1 MILTHSATHCGPNGV
16 VVEIEASLQKS
27 LPAIV
32 ITGLPGD
39 VVKES
44 RERIRAC
51 LAALGFDVPSSR
63 AVIHLSPAT
72 EKKQGSQLDLG
83 VAIALLAEEGVLNS
97 RRRLERCAFI
107 GELSLDG
114 RLRGVRGALALAEAL
129 TSAEQV
135 ETLVVPTENATEVG
149 LLLSPKIRVASN
161 LPEVIRI
168 LESEELIGEPPAT
181 PFQPRK
187 PNSEALDA
195 VEGQPLAKRALQI
208 ALAGRHHLLMM
219 GPPGV
224 GKSLMAHAAR
234 QLLPPLEKSELIQ
247 LIKHQGYFDA
257 AQTQY
262 GLRPFRSPHH
272 SISPA
277 GLIGGGTGT
286 VACGEVTLA
295 HGGILFLDELPEF
308 RKDALEGLREPMQ
321 SGEIHLNRVGARLTL
336 PARFLL
342 VAAMNPC
349 PCGYSLDARR
359 RCTCP
364 PGKPEAYRRKISGPL
379 YDRIDLAVVLGR
391 PTGVVGGERFALK
404 DLLPPIEVAYRMQ
417 AQRWGGGGRYNSDA
431 AVDSKL
437 GAFGVGEEGNLWL
450 DGLCARESV
459 SFRSLHKTLRVA
471 RTIADL
477 EGENQIGMPHL
488 LEAWSLRCRDFSAA
502 P

>member
-1 MILTHSATHCGPNGV
+1 M
-16 VVEIEASLQKS
+16 EIEASLQKS

-51 LAALGFDVPSSR
+51 LSALGFDVPSSR
-63 AVIHLSPAT
+63 VVIHLSPAT

-83 VAIALLAEEGVLNS
+83 VAVALLAEEGVLKS
-97 RRRLERCAFI
+97 RRRLESCAFL

-114 RLRGVRGALALAEAL
+114 RIRGVRGALALAEAL
-129 TSAEQV
+129 V
-135 ETLVVPTENATEVG
+135 ECAKVGTLIVPADNAVEVG
-149 LLLSPKIRVASN
+149 LLLSHKVQAVSN
-161 LPEVIRI
+161 LSEVIRL
-168 LESEELIGEPPAT
+168 LETDEPLAEPPAT
-181 PFQPRK
+181 PFSPRPI
-187 PNSEALDA
+187 PNSALDG

-208 ALAGRHHLLMM
+208 AIAGRHHLLMI

-224 GKSLMAHAAR
+224 GKSLIAHAAR
-234 QLLPPLEKSELIQ
+234 HLLPPLEKSELIQ
-247 LIKHQGYFDA
+247 LIKHQGYFDST
-257 AQTQY
+257 QTDY

-277 GLIGGGTGT
+277 GLIGGGSAS
-286 VACGEVTLA
+286 VNCGEVTLA

-321 SGEIHLNRVGARLTL
+321 NGEIHLNRVGARLTL

-342 VAAMNPC
+342 LAAMNPC

-379 YDRIDLAVVLGR
+379 YDRLDLAVVLSR
-391 PTGVVGGERFALK
+391 PSGVTGGERFPLK
-404 DLLPPIEVAYRMQ
+404 AFLPPIEKAHRAQ
-417 AQRWGGGGRYNSDA
+417 AARWGGDGRFNSDG
-431 AVDSKL
+431 AVDTKF
-437 GAFGVGEEGNLWL
+437 GAFAVGEEGTRWL
-450 DGLCARESV
+450 DGLCTREAV

-477 EGENQIGMPHL
+477 EGEESIGMPHL
-488 LEAWSLRCRDFSAA
+488 LEAWSLRCRDLSAA
-502 P
+502 S

>member
-1 MILTHSATHCGPNGV
+1 MILTHSATHCGPQGV
-16 VVEIEASLQKS
+16 VLEIEASLQKS
-27 LPAIV
+27 LPGIV

-51 LAALGFDVPSSR
+51 LSALGYDVPSSR

-83 VAIALLAEEGVLNS
+83 VAISLLAEEGVLNS
-97 RRRLERCAFI
+97 RRRLAACGFL

-114 RLRGVRGALALAEAL
+114 RIRGVRGALALAEAL
-129 TSAEQV
+129 VQSSKV
-135 ETLVVPTENATEVG
+135 ETLVVSAENAVEVG
-149 LLLSPKIRVASN
+149 LLLSPKIQVASS
-161 LPEVIRI
+161 LMDVVRL
-168 LESEELIGEPPAT
+168 LESEGPAAESPAT
-181 PFQPRK
+181 PFSPR
-187 PNSEALDA
+187 PIPSDALDG

-208 ALAGRHHLLMM
+208 ALAGRHHLLMI

-224 GKSLMAHAAR
+224 GKSLMAKAAR
-234 QLLPPLEKSELIQ
+234 FLLPPLEKSELIQ

-257 AQTQY
+257 AQADL

-277 GLIGGGTGT
+277 GLIGGGNAT
-286 VACGEVTLA
+286 VNCGEVTLA

-308 RKDALEGLREPMQ
+308 RKDVLEGLREPMQ
-321 SGEIHLNRVGARLTL
+321 NGEIHLNRVGARLTL

-342 VAAMNPC
+342 IAAMNPC
-349 PCGYSLDARR
+349 PCGYSLDTRKQ
-359 RCTCP
+359 CICP

-379 YDRIDLAVVLGR
+379 YDRIDLAVVLSR
-391 PTGVVGGERFALK
+391 PQGVTANDRFALK
-404 DLLPPIEVAYRMQ
+404 DFLPPIEAAYRWQ
-417 AQRWGGGGRYNSDA
+417 AARWGRAGRFNSDA
-431 AVDSKL
+431 EVDPKQGPFAVGSDGSR
-437 GAFGVGEEGNLWL
+437 WL

-477 EGENQIGMPHL
+477 EGEEQIAMPHL
-488 LEAWSLRCRDFSAA
+488 LEAWGLRCRDLSAA
-502 P
+502 S